1 MFEIHHSGRGPSILC
16 AAPLKQVA
24 DQTCNLIQSYYVVAV
39 ACLFDLLVC
48 FVFDMRFIEIRVVK

>member
-1 MFEIHHSGRGPSILC
+1 MFEIHHSGREPSILC

-24 DQTCNLIQSYYVVAV
+24 DQTCYLTQSYYVVAVV

-48 FVFDMRFIEIRVVK
+48 AFDMRFIEIRVVK